1 MSLGLIISF
10 SLLFAAG
17 AALYENPQVR
27 QWVDESRR
35 KVAVA
40 LHSLGD
46 ELAPQQSD
54 EREQRRRDA
63 STREDESAEAA
74 ERRRRAR
81 QEILERGRMMEE
93 RRRAAAEEQQQQPN
107 KGKGKSMSFDDLVD
121 KDGSLKKEEAE
132 PEVEAPIATTT
143 AAEPNFQGQQAG
155 LRHRGASTG
164 ESSSNAAAALGATVA
179 NPFVDENFVDRFG
192 SWEEARWA
200 AENESRSP
208 TPTLASPP
216 VPPKPAAYQPQT
228 LLIDTADVVSNHPS
242 EQLVSLTPTTT
253 ASSAAA
259 DLAELDQGDRR
270 PQASS
275 PESYLSVDEWAQE
288 QSVHQSF
295 HSPPQSLADALVHS
309 QQPHNNAAVTGE
321 GSVADSV
328 EHASQ
333 AGTED
338 IDVMS
343 EFEDGINTPSTWT
356 EVGSMASE

>member
-1 MSLGLIISF
+1 M
-10 SLLFAAG
+10 
-17 AALYENPQVR
+17 
-27 QWVDESRR
+27 DESRR
-35 KVAVA
+35 RVAVA

-46 ELAPQQSD
+46 EVAPQQSD
-54 EREQRRRDA
+54 EREQKRRDA
-63 STREDESAEAA
+63 STREDDSAEAA

-93 RRRAAAEEQQQQPN
+93 RRRAAAEEQQQPN
-107 KGKGKSMSFDDLVD
+107 NGKGKSMSFDDLVD
-121 KDGSLKKEEAE
+121 KDGSLKKDKPE
-132 PEVEAPIATTT
+132 PEVETPIATTT
-143 AAEPNFQGQQAG
+143 AADPNFQGQQAG

-164 ESSSNAAAALGATVA
+164 GSSNAAAALGATVA

-228 LLIDTADVVSNHPS
+228 LLIDTADVVSNQPS
-242 EQLVSLTPTTT
+242 EQLVSLTPTTS

-259 DLAELDQGDRR
+259 DLAELDQGDCRQ
-270 PQASS
+270 QAS

-295 HSPPQSLADALVHS
+295 QSPPQSLAEAFVHS
-309 QQPHNNAAVTGE
+309 RNNNAAVAEE
-321 GSVADSV
+321 GSVADSI

-333 AGTED
+333 AGTD
-338 IDVMS
+338 DMDVMS

>member
-1 MSLGLIISF
+1 M
-10 SLLFAAG
+10 
-17 AALYENPQVR
+17 
-27 QWVDESRR
+27 DESRR

-46 ELAPQQSD
+46 EFAPPQSD
-54 EREQRRRDA
+54 EREQPGRDA

-132 PEVEAPIATTT
+132 PEVETPIATTT
-143 AAEPNFQGQQAG
+143 AAEPNYQSQQAS

-164 ESSSNAAAALGATVA
+164 ESSNAAAALGATFA
-179 NPFVDENFVDRFG
+179 NPFIDENFVDRFG

-200 AENESRSP
+200 AENESQSRSP
-208 TPTLASPP
+208 TPTLTSPP

-228 LLIDTADVVSNHPS
+228 FLIDTTDVLSNHPS
-242 EQLVSLTPTTT
+242 EQIINLTPTTT

-259 DLAELDQGDRR
+259 DLAELDQGDLR
-270 PQASS
+270 PQAAS

-295 HSPPQSLADALVHS
+295 HSPPQSLADAFIQS
-309 QQPHNNAAVTGE
+309 QQPHNNAALTSE

-338 IDVMS
+338 MDVMS